1 MLGDSSQRLGSASSS
16 SSALDRF
23 DSRSDAARVSDPSR
37 GGDQRLMLTG
47 SGPSGSGALG
57 GGLSGVGADS
67 SMESLDGQLGVD
79 GRRKRGPKKSGTN
92 PTLTFKRGENGIEAA
107 IRASLQGVKSGADKD
122 DDDHHVTPVL
132 VSSTDEFTLS
142 QVLMIHAMCFFWLVR
157 MV

>member
-1 MLGDSSQRLGSASSS
+1 MLGESSQRLGSASS

-23 DSRSDAARVSDPSR
+23 DSRSDAPRGPDASR
-37 GGDQRLMLTG
+37 GDQRLML
-47 SGPSGSGALG
+47 SGSGG
-57 GGLSGVGADS
+57 GGASGSGVGVTGVGCDS

-142 QVLMIHAMCFFWLVR
+142 QVNLVHTSSF
-157 MV
+157 